1 MTAIQI
7 AVIVLAVVAGTLAG
21 YILTM
26 RYMVG
31 FVSREYE
38 KTKGHHRRMTDG
50 VMANAALSG
59 WPGKDETEVEK

>member
-7 AVIVLAVVAGTLAG
+7 AVIVLAALAGALAG

-31 FVSREYE
+31 FISREYE
-38 KTKGHHRRMTDG
+38 KTKGHHRRLTDK
-50 VMANAALSG
+50 
-59 WPGKDETEVEK
+59 P